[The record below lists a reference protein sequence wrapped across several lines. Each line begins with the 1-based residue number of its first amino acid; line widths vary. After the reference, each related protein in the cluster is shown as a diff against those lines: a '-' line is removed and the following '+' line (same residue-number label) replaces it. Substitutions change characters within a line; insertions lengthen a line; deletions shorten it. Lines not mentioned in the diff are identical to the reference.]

1 MLACLVEQAWQGLKS
16 QAESNGVLARR
27 CNQAVR
33 TPVEQ
38 RIYALLIRYV
48 EHTNSLLP
56 HLVTAHLQN
65 VDAKRSCVRAHVLP
79 AGKAEAP
86 VQREEWMTKPMASS
100 LLAGKREAAEAKA
113 AEAAAAEE
121 EERRKKVRT
130 GCAVGQGARRWGLY
144 VWWGRPT
151 RGWVLTHTCAC
162 VRTHTNAL
170 AHMRIFSS
178 CNTRAHAHTWLFMR
192 VCTPAFVHGSQKHGH
207 AQNWACCD

>member
-151 RGWVLTHTCAC
+151 RERAY
-162 VRTHTNAL
+162 AD
-170 AHMRIFSS
+170 AHMRL
-178 CNTRAHAHTWLFMR
+178 CTHTHKCTCTHAHILKLQHSGT
-192 VCTPAFVHGSQKHGH
+192 CTHMAFH
-207 AQNWACCD
+207 ACLYSSICARQPEAWTRTKLGML